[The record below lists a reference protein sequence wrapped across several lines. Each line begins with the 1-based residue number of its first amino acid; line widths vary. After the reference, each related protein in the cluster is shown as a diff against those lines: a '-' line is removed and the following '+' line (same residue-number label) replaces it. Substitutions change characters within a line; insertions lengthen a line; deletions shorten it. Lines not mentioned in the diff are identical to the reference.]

1 MNIYPAIDLRGGNC
15 VRLVKGDFSRETVYS
30 TDPGAMA
37 KKWADEGAS
46 CIHVVDLDGAVAGE
60 SRNLLSIDAILKQG
74 NIPIEVGGGIRNLE
88 HIARLLD
95 RGVHQVILGSAAV
108 KNPELVK
115 EACDKYPG
123 RIVVGIDAKNGPGRS
138 VVGIDAKNGDV
149 AVEGW
154 EASGHIQAEEL
165 ARKMAE
171 AGVRRI
177 IFTDIARDGMLSGV
191 NVEATVNVARASGLA
206 VTASG
211 GVASLEDLKI
221 LKKRETD
228 GIEGCIIGKALYTG
242 AIDLRQAVRIA
253 KEA

>member
-15 VRLVKGDFSRETVYS
+15 VRLVKGDFSRETIYS
-30 TDPGAMA
+30 RDPGAMA
-37 KKWADEGAS
+37 REWAGAGAS
-46 CIHVVDLDGAVAGE
+46 SIHVVDLDGALAGE
-60 SRNLLSIDAILKQG
+60 SRNLTAIRAIMEQG
-74 NIPIEVGGGIRNLE
+74 GIPIEVGGGIRNMS
-88 HIARLLD
+88 HIERLLTA
-95 RGVHQVILGSAAV
+95 GVHQVILGSAAV
-108 KNPELVK
+108 KNPQLVK
-115 EACDKYPG
+115 DACRAYPG
-123 RIVVGIDAKNGPGRS
+123 RI

-165 ARKMAE
+165 AKKMAD
-171 AGVRRI
+171 AGVERI

-191 NVEATVNVARASGLA
+191 NVEATVAVAKASGLK

-228 GIEGCIIGKALYTG
+228 GVEGCIIGKALYTG
-242 AIDLRQAVRIA
+242 AIDLRQAVAIA

>member
-15 VRLVKGDFSRETVYS
+15 VRLVKGDFSRETIYS
-30 TDPGAMA
+30 RDPGAMA
-37 KKWADEGAS
+37 REWAAAGAS
-46 CIHVVDLDGAVAGE
+46 SIHVVDLDGALAGE
-60 SRNLLSIDAILKQG
+60 SRNLTAIRAIMEQG
-74 NIPIEVGGGIRNLE
+74 GIPIEVGGGIRNMS
-88 HIARLLD
+88 HIERLLSA
-95 RGVHQVILGSAAV
+95 GVHQVILGSAAV
-108 KNPELVK
+108 KDPQLVK
-115 EACDKYPG
+115 DACRAYPG
-123 RIVVGIDAKNGPGRS
+123 RI

-165 ARKMAE
+165 ARKMAD
-171 AGVRRI
+171 AGVERI
-177 IFTDIARDGMLSGV
+177 IFTDIAQDGMLSGV
-191 NVEATVNVARASGLA
+191 NVEATVAVAKASGLK

-228 GIEGCIIGKALYTG
+228 GVEGCIIGKALYTG
-242 AIDLRQAVRIA
+242 AIDLRQAVAIA

>member
-15 VRLVKGDFSRETVYS
+15 VRLVKGDFSKETIYS

-37 KKWADEGAS
+37 REWANAGAS
-46 CIHVVDLDGAVAGE
+46 SIHVVDLDGAVAGE
-60 SRNLLSIDAILKQG
+60 SRNLDSIKAIMRDG
-74 NIPIEVGGGIRNLE
+74 GIPIEVGGGIRNMS
-88 HIARLLD
+88 HIERLLTA
-95 RGVHQVILGSAAV
+95 GVHQVILGSAAV

-115 EACDKYPG
+115 EACKAYPG
-123 RIVVGIDAKNGPGRS
+123 RI

-165 ARKMAE
+165 AKKMAD
-171 AGVRRI
+171 AGVQRI

-191 NVEATVNVARASGLA
+191 NVEATVAVAKASGLK

-242 AIDLRQAVRIA
+242 AIDLRQAVAIA

>member
-15 VRLVKGDFSRETVYS
+15 VRLVKGDFSRETIYS

-37 KKWADEGAS
+37 REWASAGAS
-46 CIHVVDLDGAVAGE
+46 SIHVVDLDGALAGE
-60 SRNLLSIDAILKQG
+60 SRNLEAIKAIMKEG
-74 NIPIEVGGGIRNLE
+74 GIPIEVGGGIRNMS
-88 HIARLLD
+88 HIERLLTA
-95 RGVHQVILGSAAV
+95 GVHQVILGSAAV

-115 EACDKYPG
+115 EACKAYPG
-123 RIVVGIDAKNGPGRS
+123 RI

-165 ARKMAE
+165 AKKMAD
-171 AGVRRI
+171 AGVERI
-177 IFTDIARDGMLSGV
+177 IFTDIARDGMLNGV
-191 NVEATVNVARASGLA
+191 NVEATVAVAKASGLK

-242 AIDLRQAVRIA
+242 AIDLRQAVAIA

>member
-15 VRLVKGDFSRETVYS
+15 VRLVKGDFSRETIYS
-30 TDPGAMA
+30 RDPGAMA
-37 KKWADEGAS
+37 REWAGAGAS
-46 CIHVVDLDGAVAGE
+46 SIHVVDLDGALAGE
-60 SRNLLSIDAILKQG
+60 SRNLDAIKAIMKEG
-74 NIPIEVGGGIRNLE
+74 GIPIEVGGGIRNMS
-88 HIARLLD
+88 HIERLLTA
-95 RGVHQVILGSAAV
+95 GVHQVILGSAAV

-115 EACDKYPG
+115 EACKAYPG
-123 RIVVGIDAKNGPGRS
+123 RI

-165 ARKMAE
+165 AKKMAD
-171 AGVRRI
+171 AGVERI

-191 NVEATVNVARASGLA
+191 NVEATVAVAKASGLK

-228 GIEGCIIGKALYTG
+228 GVEGCIIGKALYTG
-242 AIDLRQAVRIA
+242 AIDLRQAVAIA

>member
-15 VRLVKGDFSRETVYS
+15 VRMVKGDFSRETIYS
-30 TDPGAMA
+30 RDPGAMA
-37 KKWADEGAS
+37 REWAAAGAS
-46 CIHVVDLDGAVAGE
+46 SIHVVDLDGALAGE
-60 SRNLLSIDAILKQG
+60 SRNLTAIRAIMEQG
-74 NIPIEVGGGIRNLE
+74 GIPIEVGGGIRNMS
-88 HIARLLD
+88 HIERLLTA
-95 RGVHQVILGSAAV
+95 GVHQVILGSAAV
-108 KNPELVK
+108 KDPQLVK
-115 EACDKYPG
+115 NACRAYPG
-123 RIVVGIDAKNGPGRS
+123 RI

-165 ARKMAE
+165 ARKMAD
-171 AGVRRI
+171 AGVERI

-191 NVEATVNVARASGLA
+191 NVEATVAVAKASGLK

-228 GIEGCIIGKALYTG
+228 GVEGCIIGKALYTG
-242 AIDLRQAVRIA
+242 AIDLRQAVAIA

>member
-15 VRLVKGDFSRETVYS
+15 VRLVKGDFSRETIYS
-30 TDPGAMA
+30 RDPGAMA
-37 KKWADEGAS
+37 REWAAAGAS
-46 CIHVVDLDGAVAGE
+46 SIHVVDLDGALAGE
-60 SRNLLSIDAILKQG
+60 SRNLTAIRAIMEQRG
-74 NIPIEVGGGIRNLE
+74 IPIEVGGGIRNMS
-88 HIARLLD
+88 HIERLLTA
-95 RGVHQVILGSAAV
+95 GVHQVILGSAAV
-108 KNPELVK
+108 KDPQLVK
-115 EACDKYPG
+115 DACRAYPG
-123 RIVVGIDAKNGPGRS
+123 RI

-165 ARKMAE
+165 ARKMAD
-171 AGVRRI
+171 AGVERI

-191 NVEATVNVARASGLA
+191 NVEATVAVAKASGLK

-228 GIEGCIIGKALYTG
+228 GVEGCIIGKALYTG
-242 AIDLRQAVRIA
+242 AIDLRQAVAIA

>member
-1 MNIYPAIDLRGGNC
+1 M
-15 VRLVKGDFSRETVYS
+15 
-30 TDPGAMA
+30 
-37 KKWADEGAS
+37 
-46 CIHVVDLDGAVAGE
+46 VDLDGAVAGE

-123 RIVVGIDAKNGPGRS
+123 RI

-221 LKKRETD
+221 LKKEKQTASK
-228 GIEGCIIGKALYTG
+228 GVL
-242 AIDLRQAVRIA
+242 
-253 KEA
+253 

>member
-15 VRLVKGDFSRETVYS
+15 VRLVKGDFSRETIYS
-30 TDPGAMA
+30 RDPEAMA
-37 KKWADEGAS
+37 REWASAGAS
-46 CIHVVDLDGAVAGE
+46 SIHVVDLDGALAGE
-60 SRNLLSIDAILKQG
+60 SRNLTAIRAIMEQG
-74 NIPIEVGGGIRNLE
+74 GIPIEVGGGIRNMS
-88 HIARLLD
+88 HIERLLTA
-95 RGVHQVILGSAAV
+95 GVHQVILGSAAV
-108 KNPELVK
+108 KNPQLVK
-115 EACDKYPG
+115 DACRAYPG
-123 RIVVGIDAKNGPGRS
+123 RIVVGIDAQ
-138 VVGIDAKNGDV
+138 NGDV

-165 ARKMAE
+165 ARKMAD
-171 AGVRRI
+171 AGVERI

-191 NVEATVNVARASGLA
+191 NVEATVAVAKASGLK

-228 GIEGCIIGKALYTG
+228 GVEGCIIGKALYTG
-242 AIDLRQAVRIA
+242 AIDLRQAVAIA

>member
-15 VRLVKGDFSRETVYS
+15 VRLVKGDFSRETIYS
-30 TDPGAMA
+30 RDPGAMA
-37 KKWADEGAS
+37 REWAAAGAS
-46 CIHVVDLDGAVAGE
+46 SIHVVDLDGALAGE
-60 SRNLLSIDAILKQG
+60 SRNLTAIRAIMEQG
-74 NIPIEVGGGIRNLE
+74 GIPIEVGGGIRNMS
-88 HIARLLD
+88 HIERLLTA
-95 RGVHQVILGSAAV
+95 GVHQVILGSAAV
-108 KNPELVK
+108 KNPQLVK
-115 EACDKYPG
+115 DACRAYPG
-123 RIVVGIDAKNGPGRS
+123 RI

-165 ARKMAE
+165 ARKMAD
-171 AGVRRI
+171 AGVERI

-191 NVEATVNVARASGLA
+191 NVEATVAVAKVSGLK

-228 GIEGCIIGKALYTG
+228 GVEGCIIGKALYTG
-242 AIDLRQAVRIA
+242 AIDLRQAVAIA

>member
-15 VRLVKGDFSRETVYS
+15 VRLVKGDFSKETIYS

-37 KKWADEGAS
+37 KEWASAGAS
-46 CIHVVDLDGAVAGE
+46 SIHVVDLDGALAGE
-60 SRNLLSIDAILKQG
+60 SRNLNAIKAIMEQG
-74 NIPIEVGGGIRNLE
+74 GIPIEVGGGIRNMS
-88 HIARLLD
+88 HIERLLTA
-95 RGVHQVILGSAAV
+95 GVHQVILGSAAV

-115 EACDKYPG
+115 EACKAYPG
-123 RIVVGIDAKNGPGRS
+123 RI

-165 ARKMAE
+165 AKKMAD
-171 AGVRRI
+171 AGVERI

-191 NVEATVNVARASGLA
+191 NVEATVAVAKASGLK

-242 AIDLRQAVRIA
+242 AIDLRQAVAIA

>member
-15 VRLVKGDFSRETVYS
+15 VRLVKGDFSRETIYS
-30 TDPGAMA
+30 RDPGAMA
-37 KKWADEGAS
+37 REWAAAGAS
-46 CIHVVDLDGAVAGE
+46 SIHVVDLDGALAGE
-60 SRNLLSIDAILKQG
+60 SRNLTAIRAIMEQG
-74 NIPIEVGGGIRNLE
+74 GIPIEVGGGIRNMG
-88 HIARLLD
+88 HIERLLTA
-95 RGVHQVILGSAAV
+95 GVHQVILGSAAV
-108 KNPELVK
+108 KDPQLVK
-115 EACDKYPG
+115 EACRAYPG
-123 RIVVGIDAKNGPGRS
+123 RI

-165 ARKMAE
+165 ARKMAD
-171 AGVRRI
+171 AGVERI

-191 NVEATVNVARASGLA
+191 NVEATVAVAKASGLK

-242 AIDLRQAVRIA
+242 AIDLRQAVAIA

>member
-15 VRLVKGDFSRETVYS
+15 VRLVKGDFSRETIYS
-30 TDPGAMA
+30 RDPGAMA
-37 KKWADEGAS
+37 REWAGAGAS
-46 CIHVVDLDGAVAGE
+46 SIHVVDLDGALAGE
-60 SRNLLSIDAILKQG
+60 SRNLTAIRAIMEQG
-74 NIPIEVGGGIRNLE
+74 GIPIEVGGGIRNMS
-88 HIARLLD
+88 HIERLLTA
-95 RGVHQVILGSAAV
+95 GVHQVILGSAAV
-108 KNPELVK
+108 KNPQLVK
-115 EACDKYPG
+115 DACRAYPG
-123 RIVVGIDAKNGPGRS
+123 RI

-165 ARKMAE
+165 ARKMAD
-171 AGVRRI
+171 AGVERI

-191 NVEATVNVARASGLA
+191 NVEATVAVAKASGLK

-228 GIEGCIIGKALYTG
+228 GVEGCIIGKALYTG
-242 AIDLRQAVRIA
+242 AIDLRQAVAIA

>member
-15 VRLVKGDFSRETVYS
+15 VRLVKGDFSRETIYS
-30 TDPGAMA
+30 RDPGAMA
-37 KKWADEGAS
+37 REWAAAGAS
-46 CIHVVDLDGAVAGE
+46 SIHVVDLDGALAGE
-60 SRNLLSIDAILKQG
+60 SRNLTAIRAIMEQG
-74 NIPIEVGGGIRNLE
+74 GIPIEVGGGIRNMS
-88 HIARLLD
+88 HIERLLTA
-95 RGVHQVILGSAAV
+95 GVHQVILGSAAV
-108 KNPELVK
+108 KDPQLVK
-115 EACDKYPG
+115 NACRAYPG
-123 RIVVGIDAKNGPGRS
+123 RI

-165 ARKMAE
+165 ARKMAD
-171 AGVRRI
+171 AGVERI

-191 NVEATVNVARASGLA
+191 NVEATVAVAKASGLK

-228 GIEGCIIGKALYTG
+228 GVEGCIIGKALYTG
-242 AIDLRQAVRIA
+242 AIDLRQAVAIA

>member
-15 VRLVKGDFSRETVYS
+15 VRLVKGDFSRETIYS
-30 TDPGAMA
+30 RDPGAMA
-37 KKWADEGAS
+37 REWAAAGAS
-46 CIHVVDLDGAVAGE
+46 SIHVVDLDGALAGE
-60 SRNLLSIDAILKQG
+60 SRNLTAIRAIMEQG
-74 NIPIEVGGGIRNLE
+74 GIPIEVGGGIRNMS
-88 HIARLLD
+88 HIERLLTA
-95 RGVHQVILGSAAV
+95 GVHQVILGSAAV
-108 KNPELVK
+108 KDPQLVK
-115 EACDKYPG
+115 DACRAYPG
-123 RIVVGIDAKNGPGRS
+123 RI

-165 ARKMAE
+165 ARKMAD
-171 AGVRRI
+171 AGVERI

-191 NVEATVNVARASGLA
+191 NVEATVAVAKVSGLK

-228 GIEGCIIGKALYTG
+228 GVEGCIIGKALYTG
-242 AIDLRQAVRIA
+242 AIDLRQAVAIA

>member
-37 KKWADEGAS
+37 RQWAQAGAS

-60 SRNLLSIDAILKQG
+60 SRNLQSIDAILKEG
-74 NIPIEVGGGIRNLE
+74 GIPIEVGGGIRTME
-88 HIARLLD
+88 QIERLLD

-108 KNPELVK
+108 KDPDLVK
-115 EACDKYPG
+115 EACEKYPG
-123 RIVVGIDAKNGPGRS
+123 RI

-154 EASGHIQAEEL
+154 EASGHIQAEDL
-165 ARKMAE
+165 AQKMAE

-191 NVEATVNVARASGLA
+191 NVEATVKVAQASGLA

-242 AIDLRQAVRIA
+242 AIDLRQAVAIA

>member
-15 VRLVKGDFSRETVYS
+15 VRLVKGDFSRETIYS
-30 TDPGAMA
+30 RDPGAMA
-37 KKWADEGAS
+37 REWAAAGAS
-46 CIHVVDLDGAVAGE
+46 SIHVVDLDGALAGE
-60 SRNLLSIDAILKQG
+60 SRNLTAIRAIMEQG
-74 NIPIEVGGGIRNLE
+74 GIPIEVGGGIRNMS
-88 HIARLLD
+88 HIERLLTA
-95 RGVHQVILGSAAV
+95 GVHQVILGSAAV
-108 KNPELVK
+108 KNPQLVK
-115 EACDKYPG
+115 EACRAYPG
-123 RIVVGIDAKNGPGRS
+123 RI

-165 ARKMAE
+165 ARKMAD
-171 AGVRRI
+171 AGVERI

-191 NVEATVNVARASGLA
+191 NVEATVAVAKASGLK

-228 GIEGCIIGKALYTG
+228 GVEGCIIGKALYTG
-242 AIDLRQAVRIA
+242 AIDLRQAVAIA

>member
-74 NIPIEVGGGIRNLE
+74 NIPIEVGGGIRTLE

-115 EACDKYPG
+115 EACDRYPG
-123 RIVVGIDAKNGPGRS
+123 RI

-154 EASGHIQAEEL
+154 EASGHIQVEDL

-191 NVEATVNVARASGLA
+191 NVEATVNVAQASGLA

>member
-15 VRLVKGDFSRETVYS
+15 VRLVKGDFSRETIYS
-30 TDPGAMA
+30 RDPGAMA
-37 KKWADEGAS
+37 REWAAAGAS
-46 CIHVVDLDGAVAGE
+46 SIHVVDLDGALAGE
-60 SRNLLSIDAILKQG
+60 SRNLTAIRAIMEQG
-74 NIPIEVGGGIRNLE
+74 GIPIEVGGGIRNMS
-88 HIARLLD
+88 HIERLLSA
-95 RGVHQVILGSAAV
+95 GVHQVILGSAAV
-108 KNPELVK
+108 KNPQLVK
-115 EACDKYPG
+115 DACRAYPG
-123 RIVVGIDAKNGPGRS
+123 RI

-165 ARKMAE
+165 ARKMAD
-171 AGVRRI
+171 AGVERI

-191 NVEATVNVARASGLA
+191 NVEATVAVAKASGLK

-228 GIEGCIIGKALYTG
+228 GVEGCIIGKALYTG
-242 AIDLRQAVRIA
+242 AIDLRQAVAIA

>member
-15 VRLVKGDFSRETVYS
+15 VRLVKGDFSRETIYS
-30 TDPGAMA
+30 RDPGAMA
-37 KKWADEGAS
+37 REWAGAGAS
-46 CIHVVDLDGAVAGE
+46 SIHVVDLDGALAGE
-60 SRNLLSIDAILKQG
+60 SRNLTAIRAIVEQG
-74 NIPIEVGGGIRNLE
+74 GIPIEVGGGIRNMS
-88 HIARLLD
+88 HIERLLTA
-95 RGVHQVILGSAAV
+95 GVHQVILGSAAV
-108 KNPELVK
+108 KDPQLVK
-115 EACDKYPG
+115 EACRAYPG
-123 RIVVGIDAKNGPGRS
+123 RI

-165 ARKMAE
+165 ARKMAD
-171 AGVRRI
+171 AGVERI

-191 NVEATVNVARASGLA
+191 NVEATVAVAKASGLK

-228 GIEGCIIGKALYTG
+228 GVEGCIIGKALYTG
-242 AIDLRQAVRIA
+242 AIDLRQAVAIA

>member
-15 VRLVKGDFSRETVYS
+15 VRLVKGDFSRETIYS
-30 TDPGAMA
+30 RDPGAMA
-37 KKWADEGAS
+37 REWAAAGAS
-46 CIHVVDLDGAVAGE
+46 SIHVVDLDGALAGE
-60 SRNLLSIDAILKQG
+60 SRNLTAIRAIMEQG
-74 NIPIEVGGGIRNLE
+74 GIPIEVGGGIRNMS
-88 HIARLLD
+88 HIERLLTA
-95 RGVHQVILGSAAV
+95 GVHQVILGSAAV
-108 KNPELVK
+108 KDPQLVK
-115 EACDKYPG
+115 EACRAYPG
-123 RIVVGIDAKNGPGRS
+123 RI

-165 ARKMAE
+165 ARKMAD
-171 AGVRRI
+171 AGVERI

-191 NVEATVNVARASGLA
+191 NVEATVAVAKASGLK

-228 GIEGCIIGKALYTG
+228 GVEGCIIGKALYTG
-242 AIDLRQAVRIA
+242 AIDLRQAVAIA

>member
-15 VRLVKGDFSRETVYS
+15 VRLVKGDFSRETIYS
-30 TDPGAMA
+30 RDPGAMA
-37 KKWADEGAS
+37 REWAAAGAS
-46 CIHVVDLDGAVAGE
+46 SIHVVDLDGALAGE
-60 SRNLLSIDAILKQG
+60 SRNLTAIRAILEQG
-74 NIPIEVGGGIRNLE
+74 GIPIEVGGGIRNMS
-88 HIARLLD
+88 HIERLLTA
-95 RGVHQVILGSAAV
+95 GVHQVILGSAAV
-108 KNPELVK
+108 KDPQLVK
-115 EACDKYPG
+115 DACRAYPG
-123 RIVVGIDAKNGPGRS
+123 RI

-165 ARKMAE
+165 AKKMAD
-171 AGVRRI
+171 AGVERI

-191 NVEATVNVARASGLA
+191 NVEATVAVAKASGLK

-228 GIEGCIIGKALYTG
+228 GVEGCIIGKALYTG
-242 AIDLRQAVRIA
+242 AIDLRQAVAIA

>member
-37 KKWADEGAS
+37 RKWADEGAS

-74 NIPIEVGGGIRNLE
+74 NIPIEVGGGIRTME
-88 HIARLLD
+88 HVARLLD

-108 KNPELVK
+108 KNPDLVK
-115 EACDKYPG
+115 EACEKYPG
-123 RIVVGIDAKNGPGRS
+123 RI

-171 AGVRRI
+171 AGVERI
-177 IFTDIARDGMLSGV
+177 IFTDIARDGMLSG
-191 NVEATVNVARASGLA
+191 
-206 VTASG
+206 
-211 GVASLEDLKI
+211 
-221 LKKRETD
+221 
-228 GIEGCIIGKALYTG
+228 GKP
-242 AIDLRQAVRIA
+242 R
-253 KEA
+253 

>member
-15 VRLVKGDFSRETVYS
+15 VRLVKGDFSRETIYS
-30 TDPGAMA
+30 RDPGAMA
-37 KKWADEGAS
+37 REWAGAGAS
-46 CIHVVDLDGAVAGE
+46 SIHVVDLDGALAGE
-60 SRNLLSIDAILKQG
+60 SRNLTAIRTIMEQG
-74 NIPIEVGGGIRNLE
+74 GIPIEVGGGIRNMS
-88 HIARLLD
+88 HIERLLTA
-95 RGVHQVILGSAAV
+95 GVHQVILGSAAV
-108 KNPELVK
+108 KDPQLVK
-115 EACDKYPG
+115 DACRAYPG
-123 RIVVGIDAKNGPGRS
+123 RI

-165 ARKMAE
+165 AKKMAD
-171 AGVRRI
+171 AGVERI

-191 NVEATVNVARASGLA
+191 NVEATVAVAKASGLK

-228 GIEGCIIGKALYTG
+228 GVEGCIIGKALYTG
-242 AIDLRQAVRIA
+242 AIDLRQAVAIA

>member
-15 VRLVKGDFSRETVYS
+15 VRLVKGDFSRETIYS
-30 TDPGAMA
+30 RDPGAMA
-37 KKWADEGAS
+37 REWAAAGAS
-46 CIHVVDLDGAVAGE
+46 SIHVVDLDGALAGE
-60 SRNLLSIDAILKQG
+60 SRNLTAIRAIMEQG
-74 NIPIEVGGGIRNLE
+74 GIPIEVGGGIRNMS
-88 HIARLLD
+88 HIERLLTA
-95 RGVHQVILGSAAV
+95 GVHQVILGSAAV
-108 KNPELVK
+108 KNPQLVK
-115 EACDKYPG
+115 DACRAYPG
-123 RIVVGIDAKNGPGRS
+123 RI

-165 ARKMAE
+165 AKKMADV
-171 AGVRRI
+171 GVERI

-191 NVEATVNVARASGLA
+191 NVEATVAVAKASGLK

-228 GIEGCIIGKALYTG
+228 GVEGCIIGKALYTG
-242 AIDLRQAVRIA
+242 AIDLRQAVAIA

>member
-74 NIPIEVGGGIRNLE
+74 NIPIEVGGGIRTLE

-123 RIVVGIDAKNGPGRS
+123 RIVVGIDAKNG
-138 VVGIDAKNGDV
+138 DV

-154 EASGHIQAEEL
+154 EASGHIQAEDL

-221 LKKRETD
+221 LKKEKQTASK
-228 GIEGCIIGKALYTG
+228 GVL
-242 AIDLRQAVRIA
+242 
-253 KEA
+253 

>member
-15 VRLVKGDFSRETVYS
+15 VRLVKDDFSRETVYS

-37 KKWADEGAS
+37 RKWADEGAS

-74 NIPIEVGGGIRNLE
+74 NIPIEVGGGIRTME
-88 HIARLLD
+88 HVARLLD

-108 KNPELVK
+108 KNPDLVK
-115 EACDKYPG
+115 EACEKYPG
-123 RIVVGIDAKNGPGRS
+123 RI

-171 AGVRRI
+171 AGVERI

-191 NVEATVNVARASGLA
+191 NVEATVKVAQASGLA

-211 GVASLEDLKI
+211 GGGRPGGLENF
-221 LKKRETD
+221 KKKEK
-228 GIEGCIIGKALYTG
+228 EGL
-242 AIDLRQAVRIA
+242 
-253 KEA
+253 

>member
-74 NIPIEVGGGIRNLE
+74 NIPIEVGGGIRTME

-115 EACDKYPG
+115 EACDRYPG
-123 RIVVGIDAKNGPGRS
+123 RI

-154 EASGHIQAEEL
+154 EASGHIQAEDL

-221 LKKRETD
+221 LKKEKQTASK
-228 GIEGCIIGKALYTG
+228 GVL
-242 AIDLRQAVRIA
+242 
-253 KEA
+253 

>member
-15 VRLVKGDFSRETVYS
+15 VRLVKGDFSRETIYS

-37 KKWADEGAS
+37 REWASAGAS
-46 CIHVVDLDGAVAGE
+46 SIHVVDLDGALAGE
-60 SRNLLSIDAILKQG
+60 SRNLEAIKAIMKEG
-74 NIPIEVGGGIRNLE
+74 GIPIEVGGGIRNMS
-88 HIARLLD
+88 HIERLLTA
-95 RGVHQVILGSAAV
+95 GVHQVILGSAAV

-115 EACDKYPG
+115 EACKAYPG
-123 RIVVGIDAKNGPGRS
+123 RI

-165 ARKMAE
+165 AKKMAD
-171 AGVRRI
+171 AGVERI

-191 NVEATVNVARASGLA
+191 NVEATVAVAKASGLK

-211 GVASLEDLKI
+211 GGASLEDLKI

-242 AIDLRQAVRIA
+242 AIDLRQAVAIA

>member
-37 KKWADEGAS
+37 RKWADEGAS

-74 NIPIEVGGGIRNLE
+74 NIPIEVGGGIRTME
-88 HIARLLD
+88 HVARLLD

-108 KNPELVK
+108 KNPDLVK
-115 EACDKYPG
+115 EACEKYPG
-123 RIVVGIDAKNGPGRS
+123 RI

-154 EASGHIQAEEL
+154 EASGHIHAEEL

-171 AGVRRI
+171 AGVERI

-191 NVEATVNVARASGLA
+191 NVEATVKVAQASGLA

-242 AIDLRQAVRIA
+242 AIDLRQAVAIA